1 MSLVTQIH
9 AHQKGETM
17 SLSIASLINQEAM
30 RQQQTLCLIASENY
44 ASKAVMDAMGSCL
57 TNKYAEGYP
66 GNRYYA
72 GCEIVDQIEQEA
84 IDLGKKLL
92 NAEHVNVQPHSGSSA
107 NLAVY
112 MSVLQAG
119 DTILGMNL
127 ASGGHLTHGH
137 PLNFSGKLFNI
148 VAYNVNPATELID
161 YDELAMLAKKHQPK
175 MIVAGASAYP
185 RIIDF
190 EKIGQIAKENNAYFL
205 ADIAHIAGLIV
216 AGLHPH
222 PFPHA
227 DFITSTTHKT
237 LRGPRGG
244 LIACKAAYAK
254 KINAAVFPGIQGG
267 PLMQIIAAK
276 AIAFQEAL
284 DPSFTEYQKQILI
297 NTKALAQTFLDHEYQ
312 LVSGGTDNHLCI
324 VNVKAKA
331 PHYLT
336 GKQAEKILESLG
348 IIVNR
353 NMIPFDTESPLHT
366 SGIRI
371 GTPAI
376 TTRGFT
382 ESATKELALLI
393 IEALHEHQNT
403 NVLDNIKNRVATL
416 CNQYP
421 F

>member
-1 MSLVTQIH
+1 
-9 AHQKGETM
+9 M
-17 SLSIASLINQEAM
+17 SLSIKELINQEVI
-30 RQQQTLCLIASENY
+30 RQQQTLNLIASENY

-66 GNRYYA
+66 SKRYYA
-72 GCEIVDQIEQEA
+72 GCEIVDKIEQEA

-112 MSVLQAG
+112 LSVLQAG

-148 VAYNVNPATELID
+148 VAYNVNQETELID

-185 RIIDF
+185 RVIDF
-190 EKIGQIAKENNAYFL
+190 EKIGQIAKANNAYFL

-216 AGLHPH
+216 AGLHSH

-227 DFITSTTHKT
+227 DFVTSTTHKT

-244 LIACKAAYAK
+244 LIACKSEYAK
-254 KINAAVFPGIQGG
+254 KINSAVFPGMQGG
-267 PLMQIIAAK
+267 PLMQVIAAK

-284 DPSFTEYQKQILI
+284 DPSFIEYQKQILI
-297 NTKALAQTFLDHEYQ
+297 NTKVLAQTFIDHEYQ

-331 PHYLT
+331 PHHLT

-353 NMIPFDTESPLHT
+353 NMIPFDTESPLYT
-366 SGIRI
+366 SGIRL

-382 ESATKELALLI
+382 ESATKKLALLI
-393 IEALHEHQNT
+393 IQALKEYE
-403 NVLDNIKNRVATL
+403 NVNIMQEIRTKVSTL

-421 F
+421 L

>member
-1 MSLVTQIH
+1 MSLTTLSR
-9 AHQKGETM
+9 AHPKGEIM
-17 SLSIASLINQEAM
+17 SLSIASLINQEAI

-92 NAEHVNVQPHSGSSA
+92 NADHVNVQPHSGSSA

-148 VAYNVNPATELID
+148 VAYNVNQETELID
-161 YDELAMLAKKHQPK
+161 YDELATLAKKHQPK

-185 RIIDF
+185 RSIDF
-190 EKIGQIAKENNAYFL
+190 EKIGQIAKTNNAYFL

-227 DFITSTTHKT
+227 DFVTSTTHKT

-244 LIACKAAYAK
+244 LIACKAEYAK
-254 KINAAVFPGIQGG
+254 KINSAVFPGIQGG
-267 PLMQIIAAK
+267 PLMQVIAAK

-284 DPSFTEYQKQILI
+284 DPSFKEYQKQILL
-297 NTKALAQTFLDHEYQ
+297 NTKAMAQTFIDHDYQ
-312 LVSGGTDNHLCI
+312 LVSDGTDNHLYI

-348 IIVNR
+348 IILNR

-366 SGIRI
+366 SGLRI

-382 ESATKELALLI
+382 ESTSQELALLI
-393 IEALHEHQNT
+393 IEALNEHQDINA
-403 NVLDNIKNRVATL
+403 LQNIKKRIATL
-416 CNQYP
+416 CLQYP
-421 F
+421 I